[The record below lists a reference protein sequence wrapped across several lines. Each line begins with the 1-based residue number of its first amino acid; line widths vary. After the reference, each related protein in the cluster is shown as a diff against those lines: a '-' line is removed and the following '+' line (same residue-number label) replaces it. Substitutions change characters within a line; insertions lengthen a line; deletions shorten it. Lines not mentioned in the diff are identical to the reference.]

1 MPITLTKT
9 RHTAA
14 TGIYIGQ
21 IAPGLWQHVQDDRHE
36 ADDARSI
43 PRVAQ
48 VGPHYKTKAEALA
61 DHEAYMVRAG
71 WLQVETQPV
80 EVKADGEANFYSL
93 LNGSRWLARMQL
105 NGEFTTAQQE
115 TIMQAFATAF
125 PKLQE

>member
-1 MPITLTKT
+1 MKNVQTHT

-14 TGIYIGQ
+14 TGITICCM
-21 IAPGLWQHVQDDRHE
+21 APGHYQHLDTNATPYR
-36 ADDARSI
+36 
-43 PRVAQ
+43 P
-48 VGPHYKTKAEALA
+48 VGPTYLTKGEALA

-71 WLQVETQPV
+71 WLQAQTQTQPV